1 MLGPEQV
8 NFAVRPT
15 PIFLEGTVSI
25 DITEDV
31 ARDLSL
37 RDGQIV
43 RAVVGMRGEELRLS
57 IGNRELVIGN
67 RDLATVIG
75 EQLKTGDKIDLRV
88 TNNSTLLQPLVSPS
102 VTSALATP
110 GSRLMSL
117 LFRPVQDSSLT
128 QLFSP
133 QSPFPSLQQI
143 AEGENSRWLAQ
154 LIQSMARLSPEAV
167 KRALIASGLFTEAR
181 IGRQLLAPMDLK
193 QILKSILKAQ
203 PPQSIIARDLES
215 AVDEIES
222 RQVESLQAQQNRA
235 LSYSFVLPFNDAN
248 PVQIEFQR
256 DSGGDDQADAD
267 WVINLHTDSLVLGE
281 LWLKTTLKSSLRL
294 DMEMWAARSDVAK
307 LARSG
312 SGELHRQLEEFGL
325 ALGKMTVHHARR
337 PLAGIGDA
345 KPLRPGGVVDVIT

>member
-57 IGNRELVIGN
+57 IGTRELVIGN

-75 EQLKTGDKIDLRV
+75 EQLKTGDRIDLRV
-88 TNNSTLLQPLVSPS
+88 TNNSTILQPLVSPG
-102 VTSALATP
+102 VGSAMASP

-117 LFRPVQDSSLT
+117 LFRPPQDSSLT

-133 QSPFPSLQQI
+133 QSPLPGLQQI

-181 IGRQLLAPMDLK
+181 ISRQLLVPMDLK
-193 QILKSILKAQ
+193 QILKSILRAQ
-203 PPQSIIARDLES
+203 PSPSIIAGELES
-215 AVDEIES
+215 AVDEIEM

-235 LSYSFVLPFNDAN
+235 LSYSFLLPFNDAN

-256 DSGGDDQADAD
+256 DPVGDDEKNAD
-267 WVINLHTDSLVLGE
+267 WVINLHTDSSVLGE

-337 PLAGIGDA
+337 PLAGISDE
-345 KPLRPGGVVDVIT
+345 KPLGPGGVVDVIT